1 MKSTVKSS
9 QILLYFILS
18 IVGVVFCVS
27 CERFVDVTPK
37 DRVTSAAVWQS
48 TGNADLFL
56 NNIYNAVE
64 PPSSIPLAEAPR
76 ENYSDNA
83 VNSIGGRYDR
93 TTYNLS
99 AYTPDYSNPNWGKAH
114 DWNQYDYIR
123 RANLFIESI
132 QSSNL
137 DENWKKLRLAEAR
150 FLRVFFYQKIWTT
163 MGGFPI
169 ITKVLNL
176 GEQGDEIFVGRSS
189 IDECFDFMDQELEE
203 IFPDLPDKAENGRI
217 SKWAALALKGWIEL
231 FHASPLHNESNV
243 SDRWQKAADTYKK
256 IIDEGSFTLF
266 PNYYELFMEGTN
278 YNSEV
283 IWQTPSN
290 PSLVGM
296 QNRYSYMVASQWL
309 EANSFVGFQLS
320 TPTQNLVDEYSMAN
334 GLPISDPNSGYNS
347 QNPYVDRE
355 ERFYQTILYDGA
367 PFAGS
372 RLVMRQG
379 VGSNNQTDFSGNN
392 AGTLTGY
399 NWKKMINPK
408 YYITG
413 NAENTAGWIW
423 YRYAE
428 ILLGYAEAKTNLTS
442 DGAIV
447 TDQSIYDAIN
457 KVRQRGSIPDITI
470 GLTKEELMKI
480 IMKERRVEFALEEK
494 RWYDLLRLKL
504 AMDKLNG
511 PVMAMLIEKEGNDW
525 VYKIVPANTES
536 RIFHER
542 NYFLPIPQSA
552 IDRNPKL
559 EGHQNLGY

>member
-1 MKSTVKSS
+1 MKNKIKLNIVVQS
-9 QILLYFILS
+9 L
-18 IVGVVFCVS
+18 IVGMIGAIFLSS
-27 CERFVDVTPK
+27 CDNYIDVTPK

-64 PPSSIPLAEAPR
+64 PPCAQPLAEAPR
-76 ENYSDNA
+76 ENYSDNS
-83 VNSIGGRYDR
+83 VNSIAGRYDR

-99 AYTPDYSNPNWGKAH
+99 AYTPDYTNPNWGKAH
-114 DWNQYDYIR
+114 DWNQFDYIR
-123 RANLFIESI
+123 RANLFIESV
-132 QSSNL
+132 SASDL

-176 GEQGDEIFVGRSS
+176 EEQGDEIFMARSS
-189 IDECFDFMDQELEE
+189 IEECFEFMNQELED
-203 IFPDLPDKAENGRI
+203 IIQDLPERAENGRI

-231 FHASPLHNESNV
+231 FHASPLHNDNNSI
-243 SDRWQKAADTYKK
+243 DRWEKAASTYKK
-256 IIDEGSFTLF
+256 IIDEGNFTLF
-266 PNYYELFMEGTN
+266 PNYYELFLEDNN

-283 IWQTPSN
+283 IWQTPSDPN
-290 PSLVGM
+290 LARL
-296 QNRYSYMVASQWL
+296 QNRYSYMVAPQWL
-309 EANSFVGFQLS
+309 ENNVFVGFQLS
-320 TPTQNLVDEYSMAN
+320 TPTQDLVDEYSMNN
-334 GLPISDPNSGYNS
+334 GLPITNPLSGYNS
-347 QNPYVDRE
+347 QDPYVDRE
-355 ERFYQTILYDGA
+355 QRFYASILYDGA

-372 RLVMRQG
+372 RVVMKQG
-379 VGSNNQTDFSGNN
+379 INSNNQTDFSGTN

-399 NWKKMINPK
+399 NWKKMVDPK

-413 NAENTAGWIW
+413 NADNTAGWIW

-428 ILLGYAEAKTNLTS
+428 VLLGYAEAKANTFS
-442 DGAIV
+442 EGAIV
-447 TDQSIYDAIN
+447 MDESIYDAIN
-457 KVRQRGSIPDITI
+457 KIRQRGGIPDITP
-470 GLTKEELMKI
+470 GLTKEELIKI
-480 IMKERRVEFALEEK
+480 IMKERRVEFPLEEK

-511 PVMAMLIEKEGNDW
+511 PVMVMLIENLGNGW
-525 VYKIVPANTES
+525 EYKIVPSNSEP
-536 RIFHER
+536 RVFHER

-559 EGHQNLGY
+559 DQNPGY